1 MKQVSVALVAG
12 LLVLAFGLGALL
24 GGGPR
29 SALAQEPPKTAAAAP
44 VDVKALTQPPA
55 VVAAVPLQS
64 RTDYEQDPFETTR
77 LRRTQTT
84 VQRLLLIRADGSM
97 EVKDAP

>member
-1 MKQVSVALVAG
+1 MNRPSVTLLAG
-12 LLVLAFGLGALL
+12 LLILAFALGALL

-29 SALAQEPPKTAAAAP
+29 RALAQEPAKPAAEPA
-44 VDVKALTQPPA
+44 VDIKALTQPPA

-64 RTDYEQDPFETTR
+64 RTDYEQDPFDTQR

-84 VQRLLLIRADGSM
+84 VQRLLLIHADGSM
-97 EVKDAP
+97 EAKDAP

>member
-1 MKQVSVALVAG
+1 MSRSSVALVVG
-12 LLVLAFGLGALL
+12 LLVLAFGLGAVL

-29 SALAQEPPKTAAAAP
+29 PALAQEPAKGDAAAP
-44 VDVKALTQPPA
+44 ADVKAMTQPPA

-84 VQRLLLIRADGSM
+84 VLRLVLVHADGSM